1 MRRYL
6 SWIEGLTTNQNVTG
20 SNPVRRTTRND
31 KGRQSRRLTALLVS
45 EQPINNG
52 RDFANTANSAKRQS
66 ADTIGQRMPDN
77 QIPLTLEWLTC
88 HGTHSDNALQARAPS
103 KTHSAPCVQLFAAH
117 GTSLQPKSP
126 KVCALFPTRT
136 YTYFIRNV
144 IPGRFASNKDAFTRQ
159 VPNQN

>member
-52 RDFANTANSAKRQS
+52 KDFANTANSAKRQS

-77 QIPLTLEWLTC
+77 QIPLALE
-88 HGTHSDNALQARAPS
+88 
-103 KTHSAPCVQLFAAH
+103 
-117 GTSLQPKSP
+117 
-126 KVCALFPTRT
+126 
-136 YTYFIRNV
+136 
-144 IPGRFASNKDAFTRQ
+144 
-159 VPNQN
+159 